1 MRKPRLFTA
10 LATAAALTVG
20 GAVALP
26 AAADNPTE
34 WVDGGTLSLN
44 PAAGK
49 VTYGDQTQTLS
60 TSGSCNLS
68 TSGALLSFSGS
79 IGSAGKPVGYKSGSL
94 GVQEILASY
103 CNLVDAYSTKGPE
116 TLTLTLGSQL
126 VNFAG
131 RPLRVG
137 SATIPL
143 TVSSLLGKK
152 AKVEAVALL
161 KGAQVGTVTVKQG
174 AGACTVGDGGVC
186 ALTIGGS
193 FQFDTL
199 RLTAKNGLF
208 SLRGAASF
216 ATLSEVDK
224 ELDCTDS
231 TLTEDNATVTY
242 LGTFDDSGAGCPG
255 VGVVLTAEPQVVSVT
270 KRLDV
275 DPTAQFVV
283 AVDWTD
289 SNPGSSPSVALKG
302 VKITFEPGTT
312 ETPLGFCPTFLYDTA
327 GELAGVQ
334 DAADLA
340 ALTSDYESAV
350 PGIQFACLG
359 APRTADVGP
368 GSVVIHDEVF
378 VYGDAKMRLG

>member
-1 MRKPRLFTA
+1 MRKPGLFAA
-10 LATAAALTVG
+10 LATAGALIVG

-34 WVDGGTLSLN
+34 WVDGGALTLH
-44 PAAGK
+44 PAGGK
-49 VTYGDQTQTLS
+49 VTFGDQTQTLS

-68 TSGALLSFSGS
+68 TSGTLMSFAGS
-79 IGSAGKPVGYKSGSL
+79 IGSSSKPVGYKSGSL
-94 GVQEILASY
+94 GVQEVLAAY
-103 CNLVDAYSTKGPE
+103 CNLVDTLSTKGPE
-116 TLTLTLGSQL
+116 TLTLKLGSQM
-126 VNFAG
+126 VNFAQ

-143 TVSSLLGKK
+143 TVSSVLGKK
-152 AKVEAVALL
+152 AQIDAVALL
-161 KGAQVGTVTVKQG
+161 NGVQVGTVTVKQG
-174 AGACTVGDGGVC
+174 AGTCAVPDGGVC
-186 ALTIGGS
+186 TLTIGGA
-193 FQFDTL
+193 FQFDTV

-208 SLRGAASF
+208 SLRGAATF

-224 ELDCTDS
+224 QLDCTDS

-255 VGVVLTAEPQVVSVT
+255 VGVVLTAEPQEVNVT

-275 DPTAQFVV
+275 DPTAQFIV
-283 AVDWTD
+283 AVEWTD
-289 SNPGSSPSVALKG
+289 SNPGTSPSAALKG
-302 VKITFEPGTT
+302 VRITFEPGTT
-312 ETPLGFCPTFLYDTA
+312 ETPLSFCPAFLYDG

-340 ALTSDYESAV
+340 QLTPDFEPAV
-350 PGIQFACLG
+350 PGTQYACLG
-359 APRTADVGP
+359 APRTADIGP
-368 GSVVIHDEVF
+368 DSVTIHDQVF